1 MQNGGGRTDTVG
13 CIRPHCPLGGEGYGY
28 YGGRYS
34 GHPYRC
40 GMRMGHSAY
49 GVAGAGWA
57 AFCPR
62 RPATAADSNSSGP
75 LTRAE
80 VDTTVE
86 AAVMMTCPSIIV
98 LDSMDRFGGAVCG
111 LGMGMSN
118 GSAAPGGVL
127 DVGGFHFDDTSP
139 QFPAA
144 PDTLHGDSLYG
155 LPSFGR
161 GNNTIGSGA
170 GGEPG
175 RPRSAAGDSSGVGLF
190 SSVVGGVGDA
200 SRAPGAAA
208 TATVTGGA
216 GAYASRY
223 T

>member
-1 MQNGGGRTDTVG
+1 
-13 CIRPHCPLGGEGYGY
+13 
-28 YGGRYS
+28 
-34 GHPYRC
+34 
-40 GMRMGHSAY
+40 
-49 GVAGAGWA
+49 
-57 AFCPR
+57 
-62 RPATAADSNSSGP
+62 
-75 LTRAE
+75 
-80 VDTTVE
+80 
-86 AAVMMTCPSIIV
+86 MMTCPSIVV
-98 LDSMDRFGGAVCG
+98 LHSMDRFGGAVCG

-127 DVGGFHFDDTSP
+127 DIGGFDFDDASP

-144 PDTLHGDSLYG
+144 PDTLRGDSLYG

-161 GNNTIGSGA
+161 GNSTIGSGA

-175 RPRSAAGDSSGVGLF
+175 RPRSAAGDPSGVDGPPGLF